1 MWRGEW
7 VSRLL
12 TVQEQMQ
19 LASGVFIN
27 SLKACHQVQVVHAQ
41 IDDVGLQGLELAQE
55 LLTSKNTQGTVA
67 LQHGQV
73 VAHAAAF
80 VNKDRILTFPLSENF

>member
-1 MWRGEW
+1 MGEW

-19 LASGVFIN
+19 LASGVLIKR
-27 SLKACHQVQVVHAQ
+27 LGACHQVQVVDIQ

-55 LLTSKNTQGTVA
+55 LLTSKDTQGTVA
-67 LQHGQV
+67 LQYGQV
-73 VAHAAAF
+73 VTHAAAF
-80 VNKDRILTFPLSENF
+80 VNKELILTFPLT